1 MIQLLQKD
9 NPRAFS
15 PMGGL
20 NAHTRKKKNV
30 TVLGVPRVPCVLS
43 KDLLIENFFERVNV
57 QIWHR
62 ELLRR

>member
-9 NPRAFS
+9 NPTAFS

-20 NAHTRKKKNV
+20 NAHTRKKKKNL

-43 KDLLIENFFERVNV
+43 KDLLIENFFEMSKCSD
-57 QIWHR
+57 
-62 ELLRR
+62 LAS